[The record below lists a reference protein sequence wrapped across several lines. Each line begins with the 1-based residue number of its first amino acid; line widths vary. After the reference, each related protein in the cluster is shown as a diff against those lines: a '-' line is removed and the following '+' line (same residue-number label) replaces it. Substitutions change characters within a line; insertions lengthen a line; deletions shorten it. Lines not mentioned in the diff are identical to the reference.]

1 MISDSATGTDTL
13 SEVVRISR
21 SSDMHVLVKATGY
34 HVTAGDVML
43 AEIIWKTGLDLFLV
57 LPGN

>member
-43 AEIIWKTGLDLFLV
+43 AEIIWENRT
-57 LPGN
+57 